1 MYDCTFA
8 DMRVLEQELIR
19 IMSYYINKIEPMM
32 ETDLRN
38 VFPVVDRFNLVKD
51 IIICEDKFS
60 RAKLELCF

>member
-51 IIICEDKFS
+51 IIICEDKF
-60 RAKLELCF
+60 